1 MKKSKTQTKND
12 KFLNREKMERFLK
25 RISGKVHL
33 IILIKNKPALE
44 IRFRNKVIIVDI
56 KNPILAL
63 TLGLEQFSKKK
74 GSGDF
79 GWVDELKKLGYKIKI
94 KYKMFKFDL

>member
-1 MKKSKTQTKND
+1 MKKSKSRYKKI
-12 KFLNREKMERFLK
+12 KFLNKKRIENFLE
-25 RISGKVHL
+25 RISGKVHF

-44 IRFRNKVIIVDI
+44 IRLRNKEIIVDI

-63 TLGLEQFSKKK
+63 TLGLGQFTKKK
-74 GSGDF
+74 NHADF
-79 GWVDELKKLGYKIKI
+79 GWVNELKRLGYKIKI